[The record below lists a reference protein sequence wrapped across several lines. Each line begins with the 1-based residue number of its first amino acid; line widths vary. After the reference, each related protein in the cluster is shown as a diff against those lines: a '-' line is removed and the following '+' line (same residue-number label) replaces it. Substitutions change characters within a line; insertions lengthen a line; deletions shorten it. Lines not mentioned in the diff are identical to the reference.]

1 MQIGLLLC
9 LAIELSGQAMVIPVE
24 KTQKSLITKRTAT
37 WCPICGQPE
46 IWPMVSNLDSELEG
60 KALVIAGHH
69 ATSSALHRPI
79 AKALIDN
86 FDPVFSQP
94 IFYFNREEIG
104 RGGATTSSELLER
117 SELAYQQTPQAQTG
131 LRLSYDEQERLLLVE
146 GRSEFYENTSGQ
158 HRVAF
163 YLIRKSI
170 IAYQAAQGT
179 DTEHRNVLWDVLGS
193 YNFGTLIDSSSQVA
207 GGAFYHQEQYVL
219 PDDMAANNLMV
230 AAIIWRANGDAFDFV
245 NVAFSDDI
253 QALVTTA
260 THAFPGLATFEV
272 RPTLTTA
279 SSVIAIELSTA
290 VPAAEL
296 ELYNALGQQ
305 VQVIFKG
312 DLPQGQHH
320 FTVHPAHAGRYY
332 IRFQSGAQMRT
343 LPLIKQD

>member
-1 MQIGLLLC
+1 MRIGLLLC
-9 LAIELSGQAMVIPVE
+9 LALELTGQTTVISVE

-46 IWPMVSNLDSELEG
+46 IWSMVSNLDSELKD

-104 RGGATTSSELLER
+104 RGGAATTSELLER
-117 SELAYQQTPQAQTG
+117 SEIAYQQTPQAQTG
-131 LRLSYDEQERLLLVE
+131 LRLSYDEQQRLLLVE
-146 GRSEFYENTSGQ
+146 GISEFYETTSGQ
-158 HRVAF
+158 YRLAF

-170 IAYQAAQGT
+170 ITYQAAQGT

-193 YNFGTLIDSSSQVA
+193 NDFGTLVDSNSQVA
-207 GGAFYHQEQYVL
+207 GGTFYHQEQYVL
-219 PDDMAANNLMV
+219 SDDLADNNLII
-230 AAIIWRANGDAFDFV
+230 AAVIWRVNGNAYDFI

-253 QALVTTA
+253 QPLVTTS
-260 THAFPGLATFEV
+260 THAFPGLTTFEL
-272 RPTLTTA
+272 RPTLTTG
-279 SSVIAIELSTA
+279 SSVVALELSTT

-296 ELYNALGQQ
+296 QLYNALGQQ
-305 VQVIFKG
+305 VQVIFRG
-312 DLPQGQHH
+312 DLPQGQHL
-320 FTVHPAHAGRYY
+320 FAVRPPHPGRYY
-332 IRFQSGAQMRT
+332 IRFRSGAQIRT
-343 LPLIKQD
+343 LPLIKQN